1 MGITISEMATRHLC
15 VAVVLAACVF
25 ITGSCVEE
33 AEDGLEKQIFDSIA
47 PLLSDSDG
55 HGDLGESVEEDPS
68 DGQETIVEKL
78 GAINKLLRKAKPQE
92 ASAVLQKHFTKGL
105 WKQWGKHVKAK
116 ELDTDTAEGILN
128 SYLCSKLKN
137 PKMLVSVINWV
148 RGNKHLINSAEDSEG
163 DRDGE
168 KETAAQQAAGQVQQA
183 KKDDERKEKA
193 EQLETA
199 AKEAKKD
206 AKADK
211 ENHKT
216 MGKDVKQENKE
227 KKEMEEEKKHAEK
240 EARKVEEEE
249 KQALKGEEEKQK
261 VEEEKD
267 KAKESAKVVA
277 KQAQEKADAKVKK

>member
-1 MGITISEMATRHLC
+1 MGTITISEMATRHLC

-47 PLLSDSDG
+47 PLLSDSD

-148 RGNKHLINSAEDSEG
+148 RGNKHLIKSAEDSEG

-168 KETAAQQAAGQVQQA
+168 KETAAQQAARQVQQA
-183 KKDDERKEKA
+183 KKDDKRKEKA

-206 AKADK
+206 ANADK
-211 ENHKT
+211 ENHKKIKKK
-216 MGKDVKQENKE
+216 GKRGQKG
-227 KKEMEEEKKHAEK
+227 KKKK
-240 EARKVEEEE
+240 
-249 KQALKGEEEKQK
+249 
-261 VEEEKD
+261 
-267 KAKESAKVVA
+267 
-277 KQAQEKADAKVKK
+277 KKKKKKS

>member
-47 PLLSDSDG
+47 PLLSDSD

-206 AKADK
+206 AKA
-211 ENHKT
+211 
-216 MGKDVKQENKE
+216 
-227 KKEMEEEKKHAEK
+227 EK

-261 VEEEKD
+261 VDEA
-267 KAKESAKVVA
+267 KAVEA
-277 KQAQEKADAKVKK
+277 